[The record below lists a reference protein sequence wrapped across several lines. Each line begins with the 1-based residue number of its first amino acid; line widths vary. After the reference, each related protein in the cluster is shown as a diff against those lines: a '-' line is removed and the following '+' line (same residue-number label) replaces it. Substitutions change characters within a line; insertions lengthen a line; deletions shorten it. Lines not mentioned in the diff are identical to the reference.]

1 MNLIKKL
8 KKLGFKKHE
17 FVKTR
22 IYWSENEKLL
32 EVVEDTQIQKFSKEF
47 NRYYTEKIKRRKNHI
62 SWKYESGNV
71 KAYIRTIND
80 RIADN
85 VIVDIDGFVYNYL
98 IVKKEF
104 KDNSDVIGI
113 FPKKIQRQM
122 KLNQIFKQ

>member
-8 KKLGFKKHE
+8 KKLGFEKHE

-22 IYWSENEKLL
+22 VYWSGDEKLL
-32 EVVEDTQIQKFSKEF
+32 EVVEDTQVQKFNNEL
-47 NRYYTEKIKRRKNHI
+47 NTYYTEKIKRRKNHI
-62 SWKYESGNV
+62 SWKYECGNV

-85 VIVDIDGFVYNYL
+85 VIFVIDGVVSNYL
-98 IVKKEF
+98 IVKQEF